1 MFEMSGAA
9 SSTFLPRF
17 VLWNWEKLNASRRE
31 IPGSTQSPV
40 SKRQKRMLTLFTTAK
55 PFRGGDLT
63 RQRNALRSW
72 TLVHPDCQVILFG
85 DVPEAHEVAAELG
98 IHHVPDVL
106 RSEYG
111 SVRLDDMFARAQE
124 MARHD

>member
-1 MFEMSGAA
+1 
-9 SSTFLPRF
+9 
-17 VLWNWEKLNASRRE
+17 
-31 IPGSTQSPV
+31 
-40 SKRQKRMLTLFTTAK
+40 MLTIFSTAK
-55 PFRGGDLT
+55 PFCGGDLT

-72 TLVHPDCQVILFG
+72 TLLHPDCEVILFG
-85 DVPEAHEVAAELG
+85 DVPGAREVAAELG

-124 MARHD
+124 SARHSTETLLCARTNALGPRWMSEPIDDVCGFTEGMLAKLVEDGR